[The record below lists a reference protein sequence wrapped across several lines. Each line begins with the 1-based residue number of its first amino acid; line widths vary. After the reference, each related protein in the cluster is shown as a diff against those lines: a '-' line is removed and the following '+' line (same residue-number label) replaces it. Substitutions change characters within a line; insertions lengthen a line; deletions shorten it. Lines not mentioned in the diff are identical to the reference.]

1 MAGYGVALLRVVL
14 GAIFLMHGYLGL
26 VVVGPGGF
34 ESYAARMGYPVALAP
49 FLAWYLIVAHLVG
62 GALLVLGLW
71 TRGAALVQVPIMASA
86 VFLLHF
92 GQGFFLR
99 GIVLDQAAG
108 GGPAGVPIR
117 VMVGGIEYDLLV
129 LAATVT
135 LVLTG
140 AGALALDGRRG

>member
-1 MAGYGVALLRVVL
+1 
-14 GAIFLMHGYLGL
+14 
-26 VVVGPGGF
+26 
-34 ESYAARMGYPVALAP
+34 
-49 FLAWYLIVAHLVG
+49 VAHLVG

-117 VMVGGIEYDLLV
+117 VPMRVMVGGIEYDLLV